1 MSLSKEQT
9 QGRLFGMDL
18 IRVLALLGVV
28 LYHTA
33 AAYST
38 NTPYWSVHDGTSAI
52 ATGIREL
59 LDVFIMPIF
68 FFLAGYFTLSSLRKR
83 GYWSFFKSKFWELGY
98 VWLIAILVVLP
109 AVWYYE
115 NSKASGSS
123 AGFLHSWLAWMG
135 GIGQTTLGV
144 ATSTGQMVHMHFWFV
159 SLLFYFFVV
168 FILLHMAWKKLT
180 AASHNTTKSQ
190 SPKRENVWLT
200 LAIFGLVTTV
210 GYYLSLLLIPDTSWL
225 NVKLFLQLQ
234 PAKLFLYAAYFGLG
248 LYGSSRNWFV
258 DGKLLGPLSIWAPAT
273 VLLGTV
279 FLVVGQSAFLNPAT
293 TKSLSTGYLGLFAL
307 VRSFFLL
314 SVLVTLSSF
323 AMRYFNRPN
332 RAVHT
337 LADNSYY
344 IYLIHAFVVSMFQ
357 DILMIWPTGPALVK
371 ILAVFAISVPLSYAL
386 SRWVFRKLTIRD
398 WVRRKFLRTALH
410 EPLGIGSSAK

>member
-1 MSLSKEQT
+1 MNLTKDQT
-9 QGRLFGMDL
+9 PGRLFGMDFV
-18 IRVLALLGVV
+18 RVVALLGVV
-28 LYHTA
+28 MYHTA

-38 NTPYWSVHDGTSAI
+38 NTPYWSVHDGSSAI
-52 ATGIREL
+52 ATGMREL
-59 LDVFIMPIF
+59 LDVFIMPVF

-83 GYWSFFKSKFWELGY
+83 GYWSFLKSKFWELGY
-98 VWLIAILVVLP
+98 IWLIAILIVLP

-123 AGFLHSWLAWMG
+123 PGFLHSWISWIG

-168 FILLHMAWKKLT
+168 FILLHLLWKRLPV
-180 AASHNTTKSQ
+180 ASSTTMKAQ
-190 SPKRENVWLT
+190 SPTKANMWLT
-200 LAIFGLVTTV
+200 LAIFGMVTTV
-210 GYYLSLLLIPDTSWL
+210 GYYVSLLLIPDTSWL

-234 PAKLFLYAAYFGLG
+234 PSKLFLYAAYFGLG
-248 LYGSSRNWFV
+248 IYGSSRTWFV
-258 DGKLLGPLSIWAPAT
+258 DGKALGRLSIWAPAT
-273 VLLGTV
+273 LALGAG
-279 FLVVGQSAFLNPAT
+279 FLVVGQSAFHNPAT
-293 TKSLSTGYLGLFAL
+293 TTSLSPGYLGLFAL
-307 VRSFFLL
+307 VRSLFLL

-323 AMRYFNRPN
+323 AMRYFNRPS
-332 RAVHT
+332 RLVHT

-357 DILMIWPTGPALVK
+357 DILMIWPTGPALAK
-371 ILAVFAISVPLSYAL
+371 IIVVFLISVPLSYVL

-398 WVRRKFLRTALH
+398 WVSRKLLRLPRS
-410 EPLGIGSSAK
+410 EPLRIPS